1 MDNQPHSA
9 PQPPA
14 LPDSQ
19 INETV
24 GEPLGGPTPQQ
35 KQPTTKETVQGCG
48 CLVLLVLLALF
59 SFRGCF
65 SGGAS
70 SEGATTGISYSQMMG
85 HGMGEL
91 FDMKQSSDVDGRTRY
106 MGESKSGT
114 AVLELIGEKD
124 DLYKATLIMGMPGRD
139 STATLHAGFTLAFLG
154 NADSTWTGQERS
166 DWFAGLAKQFAGKD
180 NGKASI
186 IRGRNRITAEMM
198 ESMGLTLTVE
208 AAQ

>member
-1 MDNQPHSA
+1 MNENHN
-9 PQPPA
+9 QPPA

-19 INETV
+19 INQTV
-24 GEPLGGPTPQQ
+24 GEPLGGPPPPE
-35 KQPTTKETVQGCG
+35 KQPTTQETVQGCG
-48 CLVLLVLLALF
+48 CLALLILAALLLF
-59 SFRGCF
+59 KGCF
-65 SGGAS
+65 SGGESA
-70 SEGATTGISYSQMMG
+70 EGPTTGISYSQMMG

-114 AVLELIGEKD
+114 AILELIGEKD
-124 DLYKATLIMGMPGRD
+124 DLYKASLIMGMPSKD

-154 NADSTWTGQERS
+154 NADSTWTSEERS

-180 NGKASI
+180 NGEASI

-198 ESMGLTLTVE
+198 ERMGLTLTVE